1 MIKEEKILTQAMSRD
16 SHFKVPE
23 GYFDQLAEQVMAKLP
38 KQEPRI
44 ISIAE
49 SSWWHRLPLRKIAAS
64 VAVACLL
71 GGGTLVVLH
80 QQSAHTHMVA
90 SSAALVHAAGS
101 TTLKQA
107 SSEDATFNEM
117 ANYTMMDNETI
128 YASLV
133 TENKE

>member
-1 MIKEEKILTQAMSRD
+1 MIKEEKILTQAMGREG
-16 SHFKVPE
+16 HFKVPD
-23 GYFDQLAEQVMAKLP
+23 GYFDQLTEQVMVKLP

-49 SSWWHRLPLRKIAAS
+49 TGWLHRMPLRKIAAS

-71 GGGTLVVLH
+71 GGGVLAVLH
-80 QQSAHTHMVA
+80 QQSAHTSMVA
-90 SSAALVHAAGS
+90 SSAALKHAGAAA
-101 TTLKQA
+101 LKQA

-133 TENKE
+133 TEN